1 MSINY
6 GDTLMGKLEKIA
18 DSGESWDKF
27 LPLTKEL
34 LKQNVMQHSYS
45 FGCFRK
51 LICSDTRK
59 PARMA

>member
-27 LPLTKEL
+27 LSLTKEL
-34 LKQNVMQHSYS
+34 LK
-45 FGCFRK
+45 
-51 LICSDTRK
+51 
-59 PARMA
+59 